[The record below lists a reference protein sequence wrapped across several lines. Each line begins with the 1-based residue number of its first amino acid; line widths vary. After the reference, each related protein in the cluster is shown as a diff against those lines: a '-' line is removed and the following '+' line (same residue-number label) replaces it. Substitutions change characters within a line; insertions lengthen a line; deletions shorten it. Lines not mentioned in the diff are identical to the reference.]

1 MPTRNASDP
10 NVPSEGLVRGRACYE
25 RGEWNDAFEALALE
39 DESRP
44 LDLDDLHRLS
54 WSAGLTARDEQMLA
68 AEERRYPTYRERGQ
82 PLAAARASFW
92 VGFRLLA
99 RGEAARASGWL
110 TRAQRLIERHGHD
123 FVEEGEL
130 LVAARAGA
138 IQF

>member
-1 MPTRNASDP
+1 MPTRNAADP

-68 AEERRYPTYRERGQ
+68 AQERLYHNYLQSGHT
-82 PLAAARASFW
+82 LAAPRPDARVRRSPPRAPASESAFA
-92 VGFRLLA
+92 GSPAAKRLV
-99 RGEAARASGWL
+99 RAAG
-110 TRAQRLIERHGHD
+110 
-123 FVEEGEL
+123 
-130 LVAARAGA
+130 
-138 IQF
+138 